1 MDTDDKA
8 NNDFILINNIKNDVN
23 VDYSLKLLEEL
34 YGGIYYKIIHYYF
47 SHDSNKHQKDE
58 ILQDCCYYIYQSAK
72 DFDFSKKTK
81 FSSYLGNRARWAC
94 LNQINKNKKNCLDV
108 PANTDISTK
117 ESMECINRS
126 NGNNFYSE
134 LRDKEVFELFFSD
147 LKSNEQ
153 VYKIFKLRYLEGT
166 NNKLMPWRQ
175 VGKEMNLSIQ
185 GCINIHDRFLQKIKK
200 QKKYDK

>member
-1 MDTDDKA
+1 M
-8 NNDFILINNIKNDVN
+8 
-23 VDYSLKLLEEL
+23 
-34 YGGIYYKIIHYYF
+34 
-47 SHDSNKHQKDE
+47 
-58 ILQDCCYYIYQSAK
+58 
-72 DFDFSKKTK
+72 
-81 FSSYLGNRARWAC
+81 
-94 LNQINKNKKNCLDV
+94 
-108 PANTDISTK
+108 NTDISAK
-117 ESMECINRS
+117 ENMECINRS

-147 LKSNEQ
+147 LKTNEQ
-153 VYKIFKLRYLEGT
+153 VHKIFKLRYLEGS